1 MAYEFKLPEIGEGL
15 TEGEIVRWHVKE
27 GQTVRDNDPLVSI
40 LTDKAEVEIPTP
52 VAGKVLKLSGKPGE
66 KVLVGAVIAVL
77 DAGGDEKS
85 ARAESSPAASAGAP
99 REKAPRVDEKPG
111 KKAVEPT
118 ASPAVRRLARERGV
132 DLSAVKPTGPGGRV
146 TEADLRSLRAS
157 PKETGPA
164 EAVPVPDGG
173 EERLPF
179 VGIRRRTA
187 EKMTRSAAIPTVAHL
202 DEADVTALMRLR
214 SELKDEAARRGVK
227 LSVLPFVIRAL
238 SRALALHP
246 SLNSVLDEDGGVI
259 IVKRYHNIGFATQA
273 AQGLLVPVLHGAHA
287 LGVWEIA
294 EGVQRLAAKVRAG
307 KAETADLQGGTV
319 SVTNIGPLGGIAAT
333 PLLNPPESA
342 ILAIMKVQARPVVRE
357 GGIHVRDMLN
367 LVLVFDHRVVDG
379 AEAAAFMNAV
389 VRGLE
394 NPRTLL

>member
-27 GQTVRDNDPLVSI
+27 GQTVRDNDPLLSI

-52 VAGKVLKLSGKPGE
+52 VSGKILKLTGKPGE
-66 KVLVGAVIAVL
+66 KVLVGAVVAVL
-77 DAGGDEKS
+77 DALEAGSPPESK
-85 ARAESSPAASAGAP
+85 SSPAAPERASKAAP
-99 REKAPRVDEKPG
+99 RADAKPG
-111 KKAVEPT
+111 RKAAEPA
-118 ASPAVRRLARERGV
+118 ASPAVRRLAREVGV
-132 DLSAVKPTGPGGRV
+132 DLSAVKPTGPEGRV
-146 TEADLRSLRAS
+146 TEADVLALR
-157 PKETGPA
+157 PGPDAAVAA

-173 EERLPF
+173 EERVPF

-214 SELKDEAARRGVK
+214 EELKGEASRRGVK
-227 LSVLPFVIRAL
+227 LSVLPFVIRSL

-246 SLNSVLDEDGGVI
+246 SLNSVLDEDGGAIV
-259 IVKRYHNIGFATQA
+259 VKRYHNVGFATQA
-273 AQGLLVPVLHGAHA
+273 PQGLLVPVLHGAHL
-287 LGVWEIA
+287 LGLWEIA
-294 EGVQRLAAKVRAG
+294 EGIQRLAAKVRAG
-307 KAETADLQGGTV
+307 KAEAADLQGGTV

-333 PLLNPPESA
+333 PILNPPESA
-342 ILAIMKVQARPVVRE
+342 ILAVMKVQARPVVRE
-357 GGIHVRDMLN
+357 GGIHIREMLN

-379 AEAAAFMNAV
+379 AEAASFMNAV
-389 VRGLE
+389 IRGLE